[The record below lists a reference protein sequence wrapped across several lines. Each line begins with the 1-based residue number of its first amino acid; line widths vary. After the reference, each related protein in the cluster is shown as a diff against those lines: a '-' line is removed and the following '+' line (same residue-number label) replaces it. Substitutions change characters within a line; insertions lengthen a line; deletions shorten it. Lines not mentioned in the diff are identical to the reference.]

1 MNGFIMSL
9 SVVILAAGKG
19 TRMRSS
25 LPKVL
30 HNVADKPM
38 VGHVIDSARQLG
50 ASNIYVV
57 YGFGGDVL
65 KATLTKDNTGDDL
78 TFVEQVEQLGTGH
91 AVDQA
96 SPFLTDDEDVL
107 VLYGD
112 VPLTKV
118 STLDSLLSAKP
129 VNGMALLT
137 VHLANPMGYGRIVR
151 QEISGQQ
158 QVVGIIEQKD
168 ANAEQLKIN
177 EANTGILLA
186 NGGDLK
192 RWLSNLSS
200 DNAQGEY
207 YLTDIIAAAHGEGK
221 VIATAHPETEIEVEG
236 ANNRVQ
242 LATLERAYQAR
253 IAEQLM
259 IAGASLRDPSRIDV
273 RGKLTTG
280 SEVSIDI
287 NCIFEGE
294 VRLADNV
301 QIGANCIIKNSTI
314 GTNVE
319 IKPNSIIED
328 TVIEADCSVGPFA
341 RLRPGSIMKKDSHV
355 GNFVEMK
362 KTTLGVGSKAG
373 HLSYLGNAEIGTKV
387 NIGAGTITCN
397 YDGVNKSTTEIGD
410 NAFIG
415 SNSSLVAPVIIGHS
429 ATVGAGSVISK
440 EVEDND
446 IALTRAK
453 PCNVA
458 GWQLPGKT
466 SYLSENIALL
476 KALFL

>member
-1 MNGFIMSL
+1 MSL

-30 HNVADKPM
+30 HSVAEKPM

-118 STLDSLLSAKP
+118 STLESLLAAKP
-129 VNGMALLT
+129 TDGMALLT

-151 QEISGQQ
+151 QEISGKQ

-168 ANAEQLKIN
+168 ANEEQLKIN

-221 VIATAHPETEIEVEG
+221 VVATAHPETEIEVEG

-253 IAEQLM
+253 IAEELM
-259 IAGASLRDPSRIDV
+259 IAGASLRDPARIDV
-273 RGKLTTG
+273 RGNLTTG
-280 SEVSIDI
+280 TEVSIDI

-294 VRLADNV
+294 VSLADNV

-314 GTNVE
+314 GANVE

-328 TVIEADCSVGPFA
+328 TIIEADCSVGPFA
-341 RLRPGSIMKKDSHV
+341 RLRPGSVMKQDSHV

-415 SNSSLVAPVIIGHS
+415 SNSSLVAPVIIGNS

-446 IALTRAK
+446 LALTRAK
-453 PCNVA
+453 QRNIA
-458 GWQLPGKT
+458 GWQRPVKK
-466 SYLSENIALL
+466 S
-476 KALFL
+476 

>member
-1 MNGFIMSL
+1 MSL

-30 HNVADKPM
+30 HSVAEKPM

-118 STLDSLLSAKP
+118 STLENLLAAKP
-129 VNGMALLT
+129 TDGMALLT

-151 QEISGQQ
+151 QEISRKQ

-168 ANAEQLKIN
+168 ANEEQLKIN

-221 VIATAHPETEIEVEG
+221 VVATAHPETEIEVEG

-253 IAEQLM
+253 IAEELM
-259 IAGASLRDPSRIDV
+259 IAGASLRDPARIDV
-273 RGKLTTG
+273 RGNLTTG
-280 SEVSIDI
+280 TEVSIDI

-294 VRLADNV
+294 VSLADNV

-314 GTNVE
+314 GANVE

-328 TVIEADCSVGPFA
+328 TIIEADCSVGPFA
-341 RLRPGSIMKKDSHV
+341 RLRPGSVMKQDSHV

-415 SNSSLVAPVIIGHS
+415 SNSSLVAPVIIGNS

-446 IALTRAK
+446 LALTRAK
-453 PCNVA
+453 QRNIA
-458 GWQLPGKT
+458 GWQRPVKK
-466 SYLSENIALL
+466 S
-476 KALFL
+476 

>member
-1 MNGFIMSL
+1 MSL

-30 HNVADKPM
+30 HSVADKPM

-65 KATLTKDNTGDDL
+65 KERITGDDL

-96 SPFLTDDEDVL
+96 SPFLKDDEDVL

-118 STLDSLLSAKP
+118 STLESLLAAKP
-129 VNGMALLT
+129 DNGMSLLT

-151 QEISGQQ
+151 EEIAGKQ

-168 ANAEQLKIN
+168 ASAEQLRIN

-207 YLTDIIAAAHGEGK
+207 YLTDIIASAHGEGK
-221 VIATAHPETEIEVEG
+221 AINTAHPETEVEVEG

-242 LATLERAYQAR
+242 LATLERAFQAR
-253 IAEQLM
+253 IAEELM
-259 IAGASLRDPSRIDV
+259 IAGASLRDPARIDV
-273 RGKLTTG
+273 RGKLITG
-280 SEVSIDI
+280 TEVSIDV
-287 NCIFEGE
+287 NCIFEGN
-294 VRLADNV
+294 VTLGDNV
-301 QIGANCIIKNSTI
+301 VVGANAIIKIATI
-314 GTNVE
+314 GDNVE

-328 TVIEADCSVGPFA
+328 SVIEADCSVGPFA
-341 RLRPGSIMKKDSHV
+341 RIRPGSVMKRNSHI

-362 KTTLGVGSKAG
+362 NTILGEGTKAG
-373 HLSYLGNAEIGTKV
+373 HLTYLGNADIGSKV
-387 NIGAGTITCN
+387 NVGAGTITCN
-397 YDGVNKSTTEIGD
+397 YDGVNKSTTTIGD

-415 SNSSLVAPVIIGHS
+415 SNSSLVAPVTIGHS
-429 ATVGAGSVISK
+429 ATIGAGSVVTK
-440 EVEDND
+440 QVEDNELA
-446 IALTRAK
+446 IGRAK
-453 PCNVA
+453 QRNVV
-458 GWQLPGKT
+458 GWQRPVKT
-466 SYLSENIALL
+466 S
-476 KALFL
+476 

>member
-30 HNVADKPM
+30 HSVAEKPM

-50 ASNIYVV
+50 ANNIYVV

-65 KATLTKDNTGDDL
+65 KARIHGDDL
-78 TFVEQVEQLGTGH
+78 TFVEQKEQLGTGH

-118 STLDSLLSAKP
+118 STLDSLLAAKP
-129 VNGMALLT
+129 IDGMALLT

-168 ANAEQLKIN
+168 ASPEQLKIN

-253 IAEQLM
+253 LAEELM
-259 IAGASLRDPSRIDV
+259 IAGASLRDPARIDI
-273 RGKLTTG
+273 RGNLTTG

-294 VRLADNV
+294 VKLADNV

-314 GTNVE
+314 GANVE
-319 IKPNSIIED
+319 IKPSSIIED
-328 TVIEADCSVGPFA
+328 SIIEADCSVGPFA
-341 RLRPGSIMKKDSHV
+341 RLRPGSVMKQDSHV

-415 SNSSLVAPVIIGHS
+415 SNSSLVAPVSIGHS

-446 IALTRAK
+446 LALTRAK
-453 PCNVA
+453 QRNVA
-458 GWQLPGKT
+458 GWQRPVKK
-466 SYLSENIALL
+466 S
-476 KALFL
+476 